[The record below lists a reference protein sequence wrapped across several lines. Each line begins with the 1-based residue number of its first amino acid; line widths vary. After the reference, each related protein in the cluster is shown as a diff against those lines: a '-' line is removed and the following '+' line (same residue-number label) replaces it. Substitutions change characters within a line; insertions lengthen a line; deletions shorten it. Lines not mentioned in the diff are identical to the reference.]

1 MKEERSADDDEAALA
16 AEGVDVKQD
25 EDEEGHAED
34 LAVLADL
41 LDDMQEQKDVAVCW
55 TMATMLATS
64 TGQTVALASVGAKTR
79 RPRSEGWGV

>member
-41 LDDMQEQKDVAVCW
+41 LDDMQEPKDAAVW
-55 TMATMLATS
+55 WHYGHNAGRKYRPDGRTRKR
-64 TGQTVALASVGAKTR
+64 GGKNKKTKK
-79 RPRSEGWGV
+79 